1 MEEGGGEG
9 KAQPKRC
16 LPGLLLGRQRIGKE
30 LQVVE
35 WGEEGKSVPKG
46 KNRREK

>member
-1 MEEGGGEG
+1 MEGGGKG

-16 LPGLLLGRQRIGKE
+16 LPGLLLGRQSIGKG

-35 WGEEGKSVPKG
+35 WGEGG
-46 KNRREK
+46 